1 MSITLYQATIPSFLQ
16 ILDSVIEL
24 MKKGEAHCTD
34 NNLPESELI
43 KASIH
48 EDMLPL
54 DFQITMICHQS
65 RGAIEGV
72 QRGHFSP
79 VRDVEENFT
88 GLISR
93 LTGAR
98 EMLAALTE
106 DEVNALANK
115 PLKFTATGF
124 EMDFDSDE
132 FLFTF
137 SLPNF
142 YFHATTA
149 YNILRMKGLNIGKLD
164 FLGKMRTK

>member
-1 MSITLYQATIPSFLQ
+1 MSITLYQATIPSYLQ
-16 ILDSVIEL
+16 ILDSVIGL
-24 MKKGEAHCTD
+24 MEKGAAHCAE
-34 NNLPESELI
+34 NNLPDSELV
-43 KASIH
+43 KASII

-54 DFQITMICHQS
+54 DFQITMVCHHS

-79 VRDVEENFT
+79 VRDVEKDFA
-88 GLISR
+88 GLIAR
-93 LTGAR
+93 LQGAR
-98 EMLAALTE
+98 DMLQGLSEE
-106 DEVNALANK
+106 DVNSLANK
-115 PLKFTATGF
+115 PLKFEAPGF

-149 YNILRMKGLNIGKLD
+149 YNILRMKGLGVGKLD